1 MAALTPAELVRYNA
15 RRNAAKAVQ
24 DANDRRCGQALTPEL
39 RGGKDPSKTPW
50 CVVTRG
56 MPRR

>member
-1 MAALTPAELVRYNA
+1 MQMTKAELARYNA
-15 RRNAAKAVQ
+15 RRNAAKAQQ
-24 DANDRRCGQALTPEL
+24 DANDRRNGQALTPEL
-39 RGGKDPSKTPW
+39 RGGKNPSKTPW